1 MSHATLGARARAR
14 RNDLGLT
21 LSQVAE
27 LCGLS
32 VPYISTIEQDRGNPT
47 VTALQALA
55 GALGW
60 SVADLF
66 AEDPSSERPAG
77 TGPQSGEERE
87 GAPPA
92 QLDKGWMASSPHEPV
107 DGAPGSGVGE
117 WLRIDRADL
126 LEWASS
132 EGSSLRLPELIRRLV
147 QETTPAGTHVDFPAG
162 TGALSGGWDGLVQSD
177 ADHPFVPTGRSGWE
191 LSTERNSNRKVQR
204 DYENRCER
212 ISREARADMA
222 YVAVIC
228 RAWTGARDFAEA
240 KSAAGDFREVRA
252 YNVDHLEAWLA
263 HAPETTLWLREV
275 IGKPVVGVEPL
286 SRFWDRWLESTRV
299 PLDAGV
305 VLAGR
310 DAAAEQ
316 LRRMCLAGGVV
327 TVGWDAPNEEIL
339 AFIAAALADS
349 DAGREVLYVDDPGS
363 ARRLLAPPTRR
374 RHPSALTVVV
384 PSLAVAEHL
393 APRAPQCLVVPVPGG
408 GAASVQVGP
417 VDSVQAAERL
427 RDLGVEH
434 RHSWELGHLGR
445 RSLLALRR
453 RLALQPA
460 RCQPDWSTQNDAALR
475 RCLLVNRW
483 DRSNEGDVAAVQR
496 LVGKSYLEIEER
508 LERFGRFE
516 AGDPPMMRTGSVWHV
531 VSPEDSWIIAGH
543 GLRDEDLTDMAE
555 LAVEVLGEPDPLQ
568 GLDGVERLQAQ
579 LRGEKPLHSHRLK
592 EGLAASLAVL
602 ATAGTHVPAQ
612 VPHIVHGTV
621 TELLD
626 AANADPTLQKWT
638 SVARWLPLLAEAAP
652 DAVLEAVR
660 TGLSGNEPT
669 LAAFFAQ
676 EELDEYGFP
685 RDIPKRHFISALD
698 VLSWSHR
705 YLTPAVDL
713 LATADELDQR
723 SGLSQRPAS
732 VLRDI
737 MCPWMPNTSASN
749 KQRLVALETIR
760 DRHPQ
765 VAWEVMLTMLPSGH
779 SAKTDGST
787 PRYRDWN
794 DHRKV
799 VTRGDHYEMVA
810 GIGTLLMADAA
821 AEPRRYAELVLRCG
835 DMPPWMRADL
845 LRALRR
851 VARGTD
857 EVTRQAIWP
866 ALRETVGRHREFSD
880 TDWALPPDEIAEFE
894 SLLEPLRP
902 RSFSESHG
910 WLFAYSVTLPE
921 GVPGRHKDREEYE
934 AALAHRRTVAVG
946 EVLDAG
952 GIESAIEFAA
962 SVEAPSLVGAAL
974 ASIAP
979 KGTDAVMLTIAVGE
993 PPRADAARGYF
1004 VERFQSGG
1012 WDLFDALLADGD
1024 VTAAAKAEL
1033 LRASLDP
1040 RSAWQRLEALD
1051 PDVGREYWARITEI
1065 DLWRNDD
1072 LLVQAAR
1079 RMAASGRADAS
1090 ASLLAGSSY
1099 RLEANPE
1106 FAEASADML
1115 EQRLEQED
1123 GPDTVLAYHS
1133 LKHLLEVLNRH
1144 AGALGEQRV
1153 ARIEWAY
1160 LPALGWG
1167 TKTPCLHKILA
1178 EAPDFFVEIAQ
1189 VAFIDERD
1197 ERVDNE
1203 AQDIEADDRDARR
1216 SSTAYGLL
1224 HEWPRSPGLD
1234 AEGVLDPDRLGDWF
1248 TRARARLAEV
1258 GRTRNGDIAIGA
1270 ALAASPTD
1278 LDGQWP
1284 APAVCDVIE
1293 EVASDAL
1300 ERGFSTAVFNSR
1312 GGTWGSMW
1320 GGGEQ
1325 ERELAQKY
1333 RQISNQL
1340 ETKWHRTAAIFRR
1353 LASHYEQYALTRDE
1367 EAEARQRGIEL

>member
-1 MSHATLGARARAR
+1 MSQTTLGARARAR

-21 LSQVAE
+21 LSQIAE
-27 LCGLS
+27 MCGLS

-47 VTALQALA
+47 VAALQALA

-66 AEDPSSERPAG
+66 AEGPSSERPGGAA
-77 TGPQSGEERE
+77 PQSVTESE

-92 QLDKGWMASSPHEPV
+92 QRDQGRLAWSPHEPAV
-107 DGAPGSGVGE
+107 GAQGSGVGE

-126 LEWASS
+126 LEWASR
-132 EGSSLRLPELIRRLV
+132 EGASLRLPELIRRLV
-147 QETTPAGTHVDFPAG
+147 QETTPAETHVDFPAG
-162 TGALSGGWDGLVQSD
+162 TGALSGGWDGLVLCDS
-177 ADHPFVPTGRSGWE
+177 DHPFVPTGRSGWE
-191 LSTERNSNRKVQR
+191 LSTERNSNRKAER
-204 DYENRCER
+204 DYENRCEK
-212 ISREARADMA
+212 ISQEARADMA

-228 RAWTGARDFAEA
+228 RAWTGARDFAETQ
-240 KSAAGDFREVRA
+240 SAAGDFREVRA
-252 YNVDHLEAWLA
+252 HNVDHLEAWLA

-286 SRFWDRWLESTRV
+286 SGFWDRWLESTRV

-310 DAAAEQ
+310 DAATEQ
-316 LRRMCLAGGVV
+316 LRRLCEAGGVV
-327 TVGWDAPNEEIL
+327 TVGWDAPQEEIL
-339 AFIAAALADS
+339 VFVAAALASS

-374 RHPSALTVVV
+374 RRPSALTVVV
-384 PSLAVAEHL
+384 PSLALAEHL

-408 GAASVQVGP
+408 GAASVKVGP
-417 VDSVQAAERL
+417 MDSVETAERL
-427 RDLGVEH
+427 RVLGVEH

-453 RLALQPA
+453 RLAFQPE
-460 RCQPDWSTQNDAALR
+460 RYQPEWSTQNNVALR
-475 RCLLVNRW
+475 RCLLLNRW
-483 DRSNEGDVAAVQR
+483 DRSSEGDVAAVQR
-496 LVGKSYLEIEER
+496 FVGKSYLEIEEG
-508 LERFGRFE
+508 LERLARFE
-516 AGDPPMMRTGSVWHV
+516 GGDPPLMRTGSVWHV
-531 VSPEDSWIIAGH
+531 VSPEDAWIITGRS
-543 GLRDEDLTDMAE
+543 LRDEDLTDMAE
-555 LAVEVLGEPDPLQ
+555 LAVAVLGEPDPLQ
-568 GLDGVERLQAQ
+568 GLEGVERLQAQ
-579 LRGEKPLHSHRLK
+579 MRGDRPLHSHRLK
-592 EGLAASLAVL
+592 EGLATSLAVL

-612 VPHIVHGTV
+612 APHIVHSAV
-621 TELLD
+621 TRLLD
-626 AANADPTLQKWT
+626 AANTDPPLQTWT
-638 SVARWLPLLAEAAP
+638 SVAPWLPLLTEAAP

-660 TGLSGNEPT
+660 TGLSGNEPP
-669 LAAFFAQ
+669 LAAFLSD

-698 VLSWSHR
+698 VLSWSPR
-705 YLTPAVDL
+705 YLTPVVDL
-713 LATADELDQR
+713 LATMDELDPR
-723 SGLSQRPAS
+723 SGLSHRPAR

-749 KQRLVALETIR
+749 DQRLDALETIR

-765 VAWEVMLTMLPSGH
+765 VAWEVMMTMLPSVH

-787 PRYRDWN
+787 PRYRDWK

-810 GIGTLLMADAA
+810 EVGTLLMADAA
-821 AEPRRYAELVLRCG
+821 AEPRRYAELIRRCG

-851 VARGTD
+851 VSRGTD
-857 EVTRQAIWP
+857 EIARQAIWP
-866 ALRETVGRHREFSD
+866 ALRTTVGRHREFSD

-902 RSFSESHG
+902 NSFSESHG
-910 WLFAYSVTLPE
+910 WLFDYSVTLPE
-921 GVPGRHKDREEYE
+921 GVPTRHTDREEHE
-934 AALAHRRTVAVG
+934 AAVARRRTAAVA
-946 EVLDAG
+946 EVLSAG
-952 GIESAIEFAA
+952 GVESVVEFAM
-962 SVEAPSLVGAAL
+962 SVEAPSLVGATL
-974 ASIAP
+974 APIAP
-979 KGTDAVMLTIAVGE
+979 KGSDAFMLTIAAGE
-993 PPRADAARGYF
+993 PLRADTARGYF

-1012 WDLFDALLADGD
+1012 WELFDALLADAD
-1024 VTAAAKAEL
+1024 VTADAKAEL

-1040 RSAWQRLEALD
+1040 RSAWERLEALD
-1051 PDVGREYWARITEI
+1051 PDIGREYWARITEM

-1079 RMAASGRADAS
+1079 RMAAAGRADAS

-1099 RLEANPE
+1099 RLEADPE
-1106 FAEASADML
+1106 FAEASAEML

-1123 GPDTVLAYHS
+1123 GPDTVLTYHS
-1133 LKHLLEVLNRH
+1133 LTHLLEVLNRH
-1144 AGALGEQRV
+1144 ADALGEQRV

-1160 LPALGWG
+1160 LPALDWG

-1178 EAPDFFVEIAQ
+1178 EDPDFFVEIAQ
-1189 VAFIDERD
+1189 IAYIDERIND
-1197 ERVDNE
+1197 E
-1203 AQDIEADDRDARR
+1203 AQGVEADDPYARR
-1216 SSTAYGLL
+1216 SSAAYGLL

-1234 AEGVLDPDRLGDWF
+1234 ADGNLDPIMLHDWV

-1258 GRTRNGDIAIGA
+1258 GRTRNGDLAIGA

-1278 LDGQWP
+1278 PDGQWP
-1284 APAVCDVIE
+1284 ASPVCDVIE
-1293 EVASDAL
+1293 EVGSDAL

-1312 GGTWGSMW
+1312 GGTWGPIW
-1320 GGGEQ
+1320 EGGEQ
-1325 ERELAQKY
+1325 ERELANQY
-1333 RQISNQL
+1333 RQISYQL
-1340 ETKWHRTAAIFRR
+1340 ENDWHRAATIFSR

-1367 EAEARQRGIEL
+1367 EAEARQRGIAH